1 MNTTG
6 LAPHTGKIF
15 EGISRLECIKPFVL
29 VGGTAL
35 SIQLNTRQSEDLDFM
50 RWKTGKDD
58 NLDIG
63 WPFIQKELSTVGEI
77 ESTDVMGFDQVR
89 FVIEGVKVSFYAAPR
104 RKIPSMQEITLMN
117 NLRVADVKSIGIM
130 KMEAMMRRSKF
141 RDYYDIYSILR
152 SGIDIMELIPAAL
165 EHSGHRLKT
174 KGLMAMLTNG
184 DLFRK
189 DEQFTQLQPIY
200 NITSKDIEEYIKSLL
215 CKKCNQDS

>member
-35 SIQLNTRQSEDLDFM
+35 SMQLNTRQSEDLDFM

-63 WPFIQKELSTVGEI
+63 WPSIQKELSTVGVI

-141 RDYYDIYSILR
+141 RDYYDIYSILK

-184 DLFRK
+184 ELFRK
-189 DEQFTQLQPIY
+189 DEQFAQLQPVY
-200 NITSKDIEEYIKSLL
+200 NITSQDIEAYIKELL
-215 CKKCNQDS
+215 RK